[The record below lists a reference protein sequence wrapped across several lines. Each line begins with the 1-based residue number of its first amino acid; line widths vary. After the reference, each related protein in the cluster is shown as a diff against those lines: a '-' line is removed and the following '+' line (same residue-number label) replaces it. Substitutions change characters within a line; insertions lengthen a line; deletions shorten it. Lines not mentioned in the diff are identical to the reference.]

1 MNGFIMSLSVVIL
14 AAGKGTRMRSSLP
27 KVLHNVADKPMVG
40 HVIDSARQLG
50 ASNIYVVYGFGGDVL
65 KATLTKD
72 NTGDDLTFV
81 EQVEQLG
88 TGHAVDQASP
98 FLTDDED
105 VLVLYGDVPLTK
117 VSTLDSL
124 LSAKPVNGMALL
136 TVHLANPMGYGRIV
150 RQEISGQQ
158 QVVGIIEQKDANA
171 EQLKINEANT
181 GILLANGGDLK
192 RWLSNL
198 SSDNAQGEYYLTD
211 IIAAAHGEGKVIAT
225 AHPETEIEV
234 EGANNRVQLATLER
248 AYQARIAEQLMIAG
262 ASLRDPSRIDV
273 RGKLTTGSEVSID
286 INCIFEGEVRL
297 ADNVQIGANCI
308 IKNSTI
314 GTNVEIKPNSIIED
328 TVIEADCSVGPFAR
342 LRPGSIMKK
351 DSHVGNFVEMKKTT
365 LGVGSKAGHLSYLGN
380 AEIGTKVN
388 IGAGTITCNYD
399 GVNKSTT
406 EIGDNAFIGSNS
418 SLVAPVIIGHSA
430 TVGAG
435 SVISKEV
442 EDNDI
447 ALTRAK
453 PCNVAGWQLPG
464 KTSYL
469 SENIALLKALFL

>member
-50 ASNIYVVYGFGGDVL
+50 ASNIYVVYGFGGEVL

-72 NTGDDLTFV
+72 NSGNDLTFV

-117 VSTLDSL
+117 VSTLESL
-124 LSAKPVNGMALL
+124 LAAKPVDGMALL

-158 QVVGIIEQKDANA
+158 QVVGIIEQKDASA

-248 AYQARIAEQLMIAG
+248 AYQARIAEELMIAG
-262 ASLRDPSRIDV
+262 ASLRDPARIDV
-273 RGKLTTGSEVSID
+273 RGNLTTGSEVSID
-286 INCIFEGEVRL
+286 INCIFEGIVSL
-297 ADNVQIGANCI
+297 ADNVRIGANCI

-314 GTNVEIKPNSIIED
+314 GANVEIKPNSIIED

-342 LRPGSIMKK
+342 LRPGSVMKQ

-418 SLVAPVIIGHSA
+418 SLVAPVTIGHSA

-435 SVISKEV
+435 SVISKDV
-442 EDNDI
+442 EDNDL

-453 PCNVAGWQLPG
+453 QRNVAGWQRPV
-464 KTSYL
+464 KKS
-469 SENIALLKALFL
+469 

>member
-27 KVLHNVADKPMVG
+27 KVLHSVADKPMVG

-117 VSTLDSL
+117 VSTLESL
-124 LSAKPVNGMALL
+124 LAAKPTGGMALL

-248 AYQARIAEQLMIAG
+248 AYQTRIAEELMIAG

-273 RGKLTTGSEVSID
+273 RGNLTTGTEVSID
-286 INCIFEGEVRL
+286 INCIFEGEVSL

-314 GTNVEIKPNSIIED
+314 GANVEIKPNSIIED

-342 LRPGSIMKK
+342 LRPGSVMKE

-365 LGVGSKAGHLSYLGN
+365 LGAGSKAGHLSYLGN

-418 SLVAPVIIGHSA
+418 SLVAPVIIGNSA

-435 SVISKEV
+435 SVISKVV
-442 EDNDI
+442 EDNDL

-453 PCNVAGWQLPG
+453 QRNIAGWQRPV
-464 KTSYL
+464 KNS
-469 SENIALLKALFL
+469 